1 MYSEAQSAE
10 ARLGYTAPQHA
21 AKSELHN
28 TTPGQTAL
36 RDLDEDLH
44 PDSGDPDTGAAP
56 DLRSDG
62 SLMELSDLR
71 ARLPGVRAAR
81 SRHDAIDVYLR
92 DAGDHRLLV
101 AREEQELSRGMRE
114 ARVKRAL
121 CLFRWSKVPT
131 ELLRGHVDSVLESDK
146 AARACFARL
155 RAAHVGD
162 LAQVGAQAQAD
173 EQAQADDRPQQIAPS
188 AQHPLSPAHAEA
200 ATLPWREAKLQPF
213 AAEWQHLFR
222 RTQAVERAVRQLCL
236 FTAGMPRR
244 YYAERLPADLLD
256 TRWLAVAARARV
268 ISAGAY
274 AVLRLELA
282 PVLAP
287 LLAIVRSTGMN
298 IGLLRDGYR
307 RFRETDRTYR
317 GLRDELARHNL
328 RLVIAMARKYERP
341 GMPLADLIQEG
352 NVGLLRAIDKFDPDL
367 GYRFSTYATWWVRQS
382 LQRAQ
387 LEQGRVV
394 RVPAHVQEE
403 ARLLYRTTETFVHAH
418 GREPRND
425 ELVRLSG
432 LSMARLNTLRALY
445 AEAMSLDVARHD
457 DGDESWHAHI
467 AGDVE
472 GGDID
477 RERAEMA
484 AALDRLLQSLPRQQ
498 AQLLRLRFGVGAR
511 AEHSTEMLRAVLNLS
526 PARLRELERQAL
538 SALRERGE
546 SLRVFLE

>member
-1 MYSEAQSAE
+1 MREI
-10 ARLGYTAPQHA
+10 
-21 AKSELHN
+21 
-28 TTPGQTAL
+28 
-36 RDLDEDLH
+36 DEDIH
-44 PDSGDPDTGAAP
+44 PDAGDPDTGAAA
-56 DLRSDG
+56 DSGSRSTMTNPGDF
-62 SLMELSDLR
+62 SVQ
-71 ARLPGVRAAR
+71 LPGVRVAR
-81 SRHDAIDVYLR
+81 SPRDAIDAYLR
-92 DAGDHRLLV
+92 EAGDHRLLV
-101 AREEQELSRGMRE
+101 AREEQELSRSMRE
-114 ARVKRAL
+114 ARIKRAL

-131 ELLRGHVDSVLESDK
+131 ELLRGEVDSVLESDK

-155 RAAHVGD
+155 RAA
-162 LAQVGAQAQAD
+162 
-173 EQAQADDRPQQIAPS
+173 QADDQAQPVARTQAGAPS
-188 AQHPLSPAHAEA
+188 AKDPLPVAHAEA

-213 AAEWQHLFR
+213 VAEWQHLFR
-222 RTQAVERAVRQLCL
+222 RTQSIERAVRQLCL
-236 FTAGMPRR
+236 FAAGMPHR
-244 YYAERLPADLLD
+244 YYAMRLPADLLD
-256 TRWLAVAARARV
+256 TRWLASAARARV
-268 ISAGAY
+268 ISADAHG
-274 AVLRLELA
+274 VLRLELA

-287 LLAIVRSTGMN
+287 LSAIVRSTGMN

-307 RFRETDRTYR
+307 RFHETDRTYR

-341 GMPLADLIQEG
+341 GIPLADLIQEG

-418 GREPRND
+418 GREPRNN

-472 GGDID
+472 GGDVD

-484 AALDRLLQSLPRQQ
+484 AALDGLLQSLPSEQ

-511 AEHSTEMLRAVLNLS
+511 AEHSTEMLRTVLNLS
-526 PARLRELERQAL
+526 PSRLRELERQAL
-538 SALRERGE
+538 STLRERGE